1 MPNNALSIII
11 LAAGKGTRMKS
22 NLPKVLHKVA
32 GRSMIDL
39 VIDSAKNLQPKNIT
53 IVSSQDVLDLKQ
65 DQISNQNNQNIKYV
79 LQQDK
84 LGTGHAVKI
93 ALEDLKQ
100 NIADKYLVLY
110 GDTPLISS
118 DTIKEIADKL
128 DDFNVC
134 VAAFK
139 CNQANMYGRLV
150 IDKKGDL
157 QKIIEF
163 KDANYQEKEITLC
176 NSGIMAFRGDK
187 IHDLINK
194 IDNKNNSQE
203 YYLTDIV
210 DIALKQNLK
219 VGYSVIDE
227 EEVIGVNSKLELSIV
242 ENIKQQKLRHKLMQD
257 GVTLIDPNS
266 IFLSYDVKIGQD
278 CIIEPNVTLGIGV
291 EIGNNVTIK
300 SFSYIEQSKISDN
313 CNIGPFARLRP
324 ESEIGDNCKI
334 GNFVEIKKSQI
345 SQNTNISHLSYVGD
359 SVVGQ
364 NCNIGAGT
372 ITCNYDG
379 LKKHQTKIGDNSFI
393 GSNCSLIAPLNIAD
407 NCLIGAGSVVT
418 KNTENGDLVIARSK
432 QINIKNGNKKK
443 K

>member
-1 MPNNALSIII
+1 
-11 LAAGKGTRMKS
+11 
-22 NLPKVLHKVA
+22 
-32 GRSMIDL
+32 
-39 VIDSAKNLQPKNIT
+39 
-53 IVSSQDVLDLKQ
+53 
-65 DQISNQNNQNIKYV
+65 
-79 LQQDK
+79 
-84 LGTGHAVKI
+84 
-93 ALEDLKQ
+93 
-100 NIADKYLVLY
+100 
-110 GDTPLISS
+110 
-118 DTIKEIADKL
+118 
-128 DDFNVC
+128 
-134 VAAFK
+134 
-139 CNQANMYGRLV
+139 MYGRLV

-219 VGYSVIDE
+219 VGYSIIDE
-227 EEVIGVNSKLELSIV
+227 KEVIGVNSKLELSIV
-242 ENIKQQKLRHKLMQD
+242 ENIKQQQLRHKLMQD

-266 IFLSYDVKIGQD
+266 VFLSHDVKIGQD